1 MGYTQ
6 AFKVTV
12 IERSLKKSSRDPAFL
27 TNYRP
32 ISNLSFISK
41 ILERVVVKQLTDYL
55 QRTGYVQFLDC
66 SFLFS
71 QFHLEIVKTRDDIIG
86 TQLETSR
93 NL

>member
-32 ISNLSFISK
+32 ISNLSFRSE
-41 ILERVVVKQLTDYL
+41 ILEIIVVK
-55 QRTGYVQFLDC
+55 
-66 SFLFS
+66 
-71 QFHLEIVKTRDDIIG
+71 
-86 TQLETSR
+86 
-93 NL
+93 

>member
-1 MGYTQ
+1 M
-6 AFKVTV
+6 
-12 IERSLKKSSRDPAFL
+12 SKS
-27 TNYRP
+27 
-32 ISNLSFISK
+32 
-41 ILERVVVKQLTDYL
+41 LERVVVKQLTDYL